1 MTIVPNVLKKI
12 FGMHLL
18 WMASVGFGLRLI
30 WTFSPLGAMYGRDME
45 PYHALALDLWR
56 HGWWPGS
63 GGIVNT
69 YWSPLTVTL
78 LSPLYG
84 VNPDSDVLPR
94 MVYAL
99 LASLVPVFISM
110 TTRLLV
116 AGSHV
121 ALLAGWLSVIL
132 PANLLYAG
140 SLSSEVPSNLFA
152 VMALWLLV
160 KGVAPGLTPR
170 SSGWLAFASGLSLG
184 CCILSR
190 AGNVVLIAVFC
201 IVTVIFLRKKGISA
215 GGVLKTSVLLLLGV
229 IILTLPRAIYVS
241 RVEGAPQLT
250 QSGGAYNLYFG
261 TNEWTE
267 GVNRDEPAAKEH
279 WRVVVEEITRLPKV
293 EQELEYLHRSWI
305 YVKDHLGEYVI
316 RKTIQTFL
324 IRYSGWAGTQGF
336 TEGGKRL
343 LFIAGF
349 IVLNSTTLLWVLAV
363 FLLLILRSVPK
374 EIKLLIVGWFL
385 VTWLS
390 VLRFPSPNAFRYG
403 MALDN
408 VACIAV
414 AMVFGTLYLPKKVDR
429 GTV

>member
-12 FGMHLL
+12 FGPHLL

-30 WTFSPLGAMYGRDME
+30 WTFSPLGSMYGRDME
-45 PYHALALDLWR
+45 RYRALALELWH
-56 HGWWPGS
+56 HGWFPG
-63 GGIVNT
+63 GGGGVNT
-69 YWSPLTVTL
+69 YWSPLTFTL

-84 VNPDSDVLPR
+84 VNPESDVLPR
-94 MVYAL
+94 IVYAL
-99 LASLVPVFISM
+99 LASLIPVFISM

-116 AGSHV
+116 ARPNV
-121 ALLAGWLSVIL
+121 ALVAGWLSVFL
-132 PANLLYAG
+132 PANLLYAA
-140 SLSSEVPSNLFA
+140 SLSSEIPSNLFA
-152 VMALWLLV
+152 VMALWLLM
-160 KGVAPGLTPR
+160 KGVGPGSTPR
-170 SSGWLAFASGLSLG
+170 SPGWLAFTSGLSLG

-201 IVTVIFLRKKGISA
+201 TVTVFFLRKKRISV

-229 IILTLPRAIYVS
+229 IILTLPRAMYVS
-241 RVEGAPQLT
+241 HVEGAPQLT

-267 GVNRDEPAAKEH
+267 GVNRDEPAAMEH
-279 WRVVVEEITRLPKV
+279 WRAAVEEITRLPKA
-293 EQELEYLHRSWI
+293 EQELEYLQRSLI

-316 RKTIQTFL
+316 RKTVQTFL

-349 IVLNSTTLLWVLAV
+349 IVLNGTTLLWVLAV
-363 FLLLILRSVPK
+363 FILMGLRSVPN
-374 EIKLLIVGWFL
+374 EMKLLILGWFL

-390 VLRFPSPNAFRYG
+390 VLWFPSPNPFRYG

-414 AMVFGTLYLPKKVDR
+414 AMVYGLIRTRFPVG
-429 GTV
+429 

>member
-1 MTIVPNVLKKI
+1 MTIVPNVPKKI

-18 WMASVGFGLRLI
+18 WMGSVGFGLRLI

-45 PYHALALDLWR
+45 PYRALALDLWH
-56 HGWWPGS
+56 HGWWPGG

-84 VNPDSDVLPR
+84 VNPDSEALPR
-94 MVYAL
+94 IVYAL
-99 LASLVPVFISM
+99 LASLIPVFISM

-116 AGSHV
+116 TRPDV
-121 ALLAGWLSVIL
+121 ALLAGWLSVFL
-132 PANLLYAG
+132 PVNLLFAG

-152 VMALWLLV
+152 VMALWLLM
-160 KGVAPGLTPR
+160 KGVGPGSTSRSPGL
-170 SSGWLAFASGLSLG
+170 LAFASGLLLG
-184 CCILSR
+184 CSVLTR
-190 AGNVVLIAVFC
+190 AGNAPLIAVFW
-201 IVTVIFLRKKGISA
+201 TVPFFFFRKKGMSV

-229 IILTLPRAIYVS
+229 IILTVPRATYVS
-241 RVEGAPQLT
+241 HVEGAPQLT

-267 GVNRDEPAAKEH
+267 GVNRDEPAAMER
-279 WRVVVEEITRLPKV
+279 WRAAVEEITRLSKA
-293 EQELEYLHRSWI
+293 EQELEYLHRSLI
-305 YVKDHLGEYVI
+305 YLKGHFGEYVT
-316 RKTIQTFL
+316 RKTVQTFF

-336 TEGGKRL
+336 REGGKRL
-343 LFIAGF
+343 LFIVGF
-349 IVLNSTTLLWVLAV
+349 IVLNGTTLLWVVGV
-363 FLLLILRSVPK
+363 FILMGLPSVSN
-374 EIKLLIVGWFL
+374 EIKLLVLGWFL

-390 VLRFPSPNAFRYG
+390 VMWFPSPNPFRYG

-414 AMVFGTLYLPKKVDR
+414 AMVYGTLYLPKKGER
-429 GTV
+429 GIL

>member
-1 MTIVPNVLKKI
+1 MAIVHNVPRKT
-12 FGMHLL
+12 FGHHLL
-18 WMASVGFGLRLI
+18 WMASVGLGLRLI
-30 WTFSPLGAMYGRDME
+30 WTFSPLGSMYGRDME
-45 PYHALALDLWR
+45 PYRALALELWR
-56 HGWWPGS
+56 HGWLPGG

-69 YWSPLTVTL
+69 YWSPLTYTL

-84 VNPDSDVLPR
+84 ANPDSDVLPR
-94 MVYAL
+94 LVYAV
-99 LASLVPVFISM
+99 LASLIPVFVSM

-116 AGSHV
+116 TGSNV
-121 ALLAGWLSVIL
+121 ALVAGWLSVFL

-140 SLSSEVPSNLFA
+140 SLSSEVPANLFG
-152 VMALWLLV
+152 VIALWLLM
-160 KGVAPGLTPR
+160 KGVGPGSTTR
-170 SSGWLAFASGLSLG
+170 SPGWLAFASGLSLG
-184 CCILSR
+184 FCILSR

-201 IVTVIFLRKKGISA
+201 IVTVFFLRGKGISV

-241 RVEGAPQLT
+241 HVEGAPQLT

-267 GVNRDEPAAKEH
+267 GVNRDEPAAMQH
-279 WRVVVEEITRLPKV
+279 WRAAVEEITRLPKA
-293 EQELEYLHRSWI
+293 EQELEYLHRSLV

-316 RKTIQTFL
+316 RKTVQTFL

-336 TEGGKRL
+336 TEGGKRP
-343 LFIAGF
+343 LFIVGF

-363 FLLLILRSVPK
+363 FILMILRSVPK

-390 VLRFPSPNAFRYG
+390 VLWFPSPNPFRYG

-414 AMVFGTLYLPKKVDR
+414 AMVYGKSARRDTMP
-429 GTV
+429 